1 MGGQGGSGRRA
12 YHHGDLRAA
21 LVEGALD
28 LIAET
33 GVEGFSVA
41 EAARR
46 LGVSAAAPYR
56 HFPDRESLLA
66 AAASVATRRLT
77 DRIRTAAAGH
87 PGDPVERLA
96 ATAGAYSRFVIERR
110 AGFDL
115 IFTPGLQDKHGGELR
130 EAIRELM
137 DELLRLAAAA
147 STGDVQA
154 GLDLMEQHTALAHGY
169 ATLQLGG
176 AFTSRPPHPQGAGA
190 VADHAVIAARSLIAG
205 HRRLHAP
212 GA

>member
-1 MGGQGGSGRRA
+1 
-12 YHHGDLRAA
+12 
-21 LVEGALD
+21 VEGALD

-41 EAARR
+41 EVARR

-77 DRIRTAAAGH
+77 DRIRTAAAEH

-115 IFTPGLQDKHGGELR
+115 LFTPGLQDKHGGELR
-130 EAIRELM
+130 EAIRGLM
-137 DELLRLAAAA
+137 DEFLRLAAAA
-147 STGDVQA
+147 STGDIQA
-154 GLDLMEQHTALAHGY
+154 ALDLMEHHTALAHGY

-176 AFTSRPPHPQGAGA
+176 VFTSRPPHPQGPEA
-190 VADHAVIAARSLIAG
+190 VADHAVTAARSLIAG
-205 HRRLHAP
+205 HRRIHAP
-212 GA
+212 DA